1 MEDIIYVLSKDG
13 KPLMPTTRKR
23 HVKKLLDKGLAR
35 IVSHTPFVIQLKYE
49 TPGITQ
55 DLTLGI
61 DPGRT
66 NIGLCVVNVKGDVV
80 LAAECETRNKDIPK
94 RMEERKRHRHAS
106 RNGRRQVRRRRAKRY
121 GTIVKNGVIER
132 RLPQCKEPIVCKDI
146 RNKEARFCNRK
157 RPTGWLTPTA
167 GHLVRTHINMVR
179 KIQKILPITDVAIEV
194 NRFAFMLIENPDAT
208 GLDFQNG
215 PLKGF
220 VDVKAGVNAMQQNTC
235 LMCGREIEVYHHIV
249 PRYKGGSDTL
259 ENLVGLC
266 RKCHDRVHTDT
277 EFAADLAKAKQG
289 KLKKY
294 NALSVLNQ
302 AIPYICEQLVH
313 EMGAG
318 HVRFTLGYITA
329 QSRKELDIQ
338 KDASHPCH
346 DIDAYV
352 IALAETNIEPK
363 RPEWKT
369 LIIKQFR
376 RHDRARIKAVRE
388 RTYYSGKTVVAK
400 NRRRRFEQDALSL
413 HEWYLEQ
420 KRKHG
425 KAEAHRLQQELRVV
439 PSKTYYNNLD
449 RVMPGARFVYGGEEY
464 VLTGISR

>member
-1 MEDIIYVLSKDG
+1 MEYIYVQSAVG
-13 KPLMPTTRKR
+13 TPLMPTTRKC

-49 TPGITQ
+49 TPGATQ

-66 NIGLCVVNVKGDVV
+66 NIGLCVVNAKGDVV
-80 LAAECETRNKDIPK
+80 FAAECETRNQEVSKL
-94 RMEERKRHRHAS
+94 MEERKRHRRAS
-106 RNGRRQVRRRRAKRY
+106 RNGRRQVRRRRARKY
-121 GTIVKNGVIER
+121 GTTATNGVIER
-132 RLPQCKEPIVCKDI
+132 RLPQCKEPVVCKDI

-167 GHLVRTHINMVR
+167 GHLVRTHSNMVR

-194 NRFAFMLIENPDAT
+194 NRFAFMLMENPDAT

-220 VDVKAGVNAMQQNTC
+220 TDVKAGVNAMQQNIC

-289 KLKKY
+289 
-294 NALSVLNQ
+294 N
-302 AIPYICEQLVH
+302 
-313 EMGAG
+313 
-318 HVRFTLGYITA
+318 
-329 QSRKELDIQ
+329 
-338 KDASHPCH
+338 
-346 DIDAYV
+346 
-352 IALAETNIEPK
+352 
-363 RPEWKT
+363 
-369 LIIKQFR
+369 
-376 RHDRARIKAVRE
+376 
-388 RTYYSGKTVVAK
+388 
-400 NRRRRFEQDALSL
+400 
-413 HEWYLEQ
+413 
-420 KRKHG
+420 
-425 KAEAHRLQQELRVV
+425 
-439 PSKTYYNNLD
+439 
-449 RVMPGARFVYGGEEY
+449 
-464 VLTGISR
+464 